1 MKAYKMEVRF
11 TILLTALFLLAGNV
25 ALVFSI
31 FPVQGNLFG
40 FPIMY
45 IVPILSGWFGILFLT
60 IVANKAGNKIDE
72 EIEREN
78 GLLTSTSAETETGKQ
93 KKSHNKEGA

>member
-1 MKAYKMEVRF
+1 LKAYKMEVRF

-60 IVANKAGNKIDE
+60 IVANKVGNRIDE

-78 GLLTSTSAETETGKQ
+78 GLLTSAETETGKQ
-93 KKSHNKEGA
+93 KKSHSKEGA